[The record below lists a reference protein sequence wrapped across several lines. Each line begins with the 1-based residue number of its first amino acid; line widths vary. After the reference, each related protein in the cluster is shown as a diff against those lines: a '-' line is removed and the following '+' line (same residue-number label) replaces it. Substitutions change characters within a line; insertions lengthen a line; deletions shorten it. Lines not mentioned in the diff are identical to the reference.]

1 MQWKYKAFDNNMQ
14 THEGLVDGDNV
25 EEIAITLRQKGLQLI
40 ELVSANNSDCLY
52 YNKVGKFKKLRNSC
66 KIHSH
71 QEKSRKR
78 PISLFEK
85 LKKLLFR

>member
-1 MQWKYKAFDNNMQ
+1 MQWKYKAFDDNMQ
-14 THEGLVDGDNV
+14 SHEGLIDGDNV

-40 ELVSANNSDCLY
+40 ELVSADNSDCLY
-52 YNKVGKFKKLRNSC
+52 YNKIGKFKKLRDSC
-66 KIHSH
+66 KIHNR